1 LDKRLLKVEI
11 VKVSQQSKNNKNR
24 KTYYKKYFQRL
35 PEAFAHGYII
45 CNFYSPVSIFRPFEM
60 EIQEIEAW
68 LNLRQS
74 PAYAQLRQLRNF
86 NESFNKNTYWLGYNK
101 REIHLQIESFM
112 EKITYLFINTSLI
125 ASMSFSG
132 ACSFVR

>member
-1 LDKRLLKVEI
+1 LDKRLLKVEP

-45 CNFYSPVSIFRPFEM
+45 CNFYGPVSIFRPFEM

-74 PAYAQLRQLRNF
+74 PASKRLRVDKKSGQSQLKYTTKK
-86 NESFNKNTYWLGYNK
+86 S
-101 REIHLQIESFM
+101 EIF
-112 EKITYLFINTSLI
+112 YLSL
-125 ASMSFSG
+125 
-132 ACSFVR
+132 